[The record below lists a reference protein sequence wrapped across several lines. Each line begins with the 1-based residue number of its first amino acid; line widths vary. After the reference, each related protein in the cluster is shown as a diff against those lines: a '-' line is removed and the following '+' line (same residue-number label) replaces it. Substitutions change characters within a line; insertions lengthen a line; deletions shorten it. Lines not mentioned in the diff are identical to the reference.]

1 MGKEYSIEITRAKLN
16 SLFHNIRKLD
26 GAYNLLARK
35 LRISSSSLDN
45 YLKEGKLFLEEY
57 KDKLPED
64 FFDIDIEF
72 IEDDFDLRREDIK
85 QKFMLKED
93 INALGDKYRNAFEVY
108 FYGLRE
114 KAKEEYIYKTQKD
127 IIESIEFSNI
137 EALNEKIKLLT
148 QFRLIYDRAQM
159 SIIEEKLYL
168 KAKYSKTSSKHL
180 GVIIKDIERHD
191 PEDFAPQKEEKDDKT
206 PQIGIMNNTN
216 VFNLVN
222 NLTSLKGMLEDKE
235 KDVIDVEFEKGEKNN
250 G

>member
-16 SLFHNIRKLD
+16 SLFRNIRKLD

-35 LRISSSSLDN
+35 LRISSSSLDS

-85 QKFMLKED
+85 KKFMLKED
-93 INALGDKYRNAFEVY
+93 INAFEVY

-127 IIESIEFSNI
+127 IIENIEFSDI

-148 QFRLIYDRAQM
+148 QF
-159 SIIEEKLYL
+159 
-168 KAKYSKTSSKHL
+168 
-180 GVIIKDIERHD
+180 
-191 PEDFAPQKEEKDDKT
+191 
-206 PQIGIMNNTN
+206 
-216 VFNLVN
+216 
-222 NLTSLKGMLEDKE
+222 
-235 KDVIDVEFEKGEKNN
+235 
-250 G
+250 